1 MQARWDL
8 NTTAEGLEV
17 RYTNLLTAES
27 MFCGVT
33 DDTLPALIEFMQHE
47 GGEGSSFVVLDGE
60 VIGWWLSAE
69 TDEPNTW
76 NFPALQGAA
85 HGHSQPDYRS

>member
-47 GGEGSSFVVLDGE
+47 GGEGSAFVVLDGE
-60 VIGWWLSAE
+60 VVGWWVAAATEELTA
-69 TDEPNTW
+69 W
-76 NFPALQGAA
+76 NFSA
-85 HGHSQPDYRS
+85 HGGTHGNSQSDYRS

>member
-8 NTTAEGLEV
+8 HTTAEGLEV
-17 RYTNLLTAES
+17 RYTNLLTDES

-33 DDTLPALIEFMQHE
+33 DDTLPAIIDFMQNE

-60 VIGWWLSAE
+60 VVGYWLAAVN
-69 TDEPNTW
+69 DEHSTW
-76 NFPALQGAA
+76 NFATQGVA
-85 HGHSQPDYRS
+85 HGNSQPDYRS